1 MMTGIKFID
10 NKKTIHL
17 RDGTKKIVE
26 IKPKQH
32 ELNKKT
38 LRELLDIHDP
48 KSLRFMYFDAPFGY
62 RVTAA
67 TKLIELDR
75 KYADSTLE
83 GIDKVIIVAFS
94 FCSPHDTFDKTIGK
108 IQCLR
113 RIHSYELEIYN
124 EDVDEF
130 SEMSD
135 SGKSNLVTAFP
146 FGRLPTAINV
156 AYAYNLLEDKPVK
169 LANSKYEIDDFITYV
184 SHPEDNLISAFI
196 DGGCPC
202 SCFRK
207 DVE

>member
-38 LRELLDIHDP
+38 LKELLDIHDP

-75 KYADSTLE
+75 KYADAALE

-94 FCSPHDTFDKTIGK
+94 FCSPHDIFDKTIGK

-113 RIHSYELEIYN
+113 RIHSYELEIRN
-124 EDVDEF
+124 EDDEY
-130 SEMSD
+130 SEILDLGISR
-135 SGKSNLVTAFP
+135 LVTAFP

-156 AYAYNLLEDKPVK
+156 AYAYNLLDDKPAK
-169 LANSKYEIDDFITYV
+169 LANSKCEIDDFMTYV
-184 SHPEDNLISAFI
+184 SHPEDDLIFAFMN
-196 DGGCPC
+196 DDCPC
-202 SCFRK
+202 SCSR
-207 DVE
+207 